1 MILADGTILPSHQ
14 NVVDTVRLGPMTE
27 QFGNWGLR
35 VGQVRKI
42 IRPDDKR
49 SVSKKFNEY
58 QVEVVYRDRLGRTTL
73 TVYPNCF
80 LASALGGRGDKTFFT
95 PRFSPKTT
103 QAGVGE
109 GSKVIIGHL
118 NGDRHQAVILAGIRD
133 QDDEPDKDLG
143 HNLFWEFNGIR
154 ALINKDGEF
163 SLEFNGATN
172 YDGTLI
178 DGADADAS
186 GTFLKFK
193 KDGNLAL
200 VHGTEFL
207 ELDRAGKSWNWE
219 ADQNITVTTKT
230 GNIQITAEGDIG
242 IFGHGQVSDMR
253 LGVKFGRISLESN
266 TGVAIGA
273 DAELATDHLVKGDTW
288 QMAEQQ
294 MLTKLMT
301 YLGAAGGALT
311 TAGVSLLVPV
321 TGAAAA
327 APQVTLA
334 AQALIQA
341 VAALG
346 TYMSLMPTFLS
357 KKNTTD

>member
-1 MILADGTILPSHQ
+1 MILPDGTVIGSHQ

-35 VGQVRKI
+35 VGLVREI

-58 QVEVVYRDRLGRTTL
+58 QVEVVYRDRLGRTNL
-73 TVYPNCF
+73 TTYPNCF

-95 PRFSPKTT
+95 PRFSPQTT
-103 QAGVGE
+103 KAGVGE

-118 NGDRHQAVILAGIRD
+118 NGDKHQAVILAGIRD
-133 QDDEPDKDLG
+133 QNDEPDQDLG
-143 HNLFWEFNGIR
+143 HNLYWEFNGIR

-172 YDGTLI
+172 YDGTLA
-178 DGADADAS
+178 DGVEEAAS
-186 GTFLKFK
+186 GTFLKLQ

-200 VHGTEFL
+200 VHGTEVL
-207 ELDRAGKSWNWE
+207 ELQRADKSWRWE
-219 ADQNITVTTKT
+219 AEQNITVTTKQ
-230 GNIQITAEGDIG
+230 GNFQLQAEGEVG
-242 IFGHGQVSDMR
+242 IFAHGEVSDMR

-273 DAELATDHLVKGDTW
+273 DAELATEHLVKGDTW
-288 QMAEQQ
+288 QLAEQQ
-294 MLTKLMT
+294 LLTKLMAQ
-301 YLGAAGGALT
+301 LGIAGGALAM
-311 TAGVSLLVPV
+311 AGASLLVPV
-321 TGAAAA
+321 TGPATAS
-327 APQVTLA
+327 PQVVIA
-334 AQALIQA
+334 AQALIQMT
-341 VAALG
+341 AAIG
-346 TYMSLMPTFLS
+346 TYMSQMPTFLS